1 MFLFLL
7 HYLFFLLDC
16 SKSTSVEEQS
26 SIQIIKP
33 NLEYISSVIKT
44 FDNTIKKMKSSDFKL
59 DDIQIQNIILSE
71 AKVQGLDIDK
81 ETNGR
86 LAYVNQK
93 NNFSKESLNFNTE
106 IGRVIEFDDKSK
118 YKKHLLDLNY
128 KVLSSRISDE
138 EKQLLVTKISLMNS
152 FIG

>member
-1 MFLFLL
+1 
-7 HYLFFLLDC
+7 
-16 SKSTSVEEQS
+16 
-26 SIQIIKP
+26 
-33 NLEYISSVIKT
+33 
-44 FDNTIKKMKSSDFKL
+44 MKSSDFKL